1 MKTQAMPERNEA
13 APGGRPAG
21 FTLIELLVVIAIIAI
36 LAAMLLPALSAAK
49 QRAYVASCL
58 NNLKQISVGSA
69 IYAGDYND
77 WLMPMNMGHGLNE
90 VAQSMD
96 TDYIWSG
103 PSRAQLTVNDNTGF
117 VTTNLQNIGY
127 LYPMKCAGNGETF
140 FCPSYA
146 VKPTAGFLSM
156 SRYQPLLHP
165 EATTWGGAVY
175 SSYEWNPWS
184 NLSQPTPDGK
194 AYMRAYPKYSSF
206 GPGGAKVLTF
216 EYLINPNLHAN
227 QMTMDPTMVAHDKQK
242 VEVVMYSDNSV
253 KTVKITPAVYAS
265 AWSKDTAGQTV
276 KQAILYAADLNTLL
290 TALEA
295 AH

>member
-1 MKTQAMPERNEA
+1 MKTKTA
-13 APGGRPAG
+13 AHKPAGRAG

-58 NNLKQISVGSA
+58 NNMKQISVGSA
-69 IYAGDYND
+69 VYASDNND
-77 WLMPMNMGHGLNE
+77 WLMPMDMGHGLNGI
-90 VAQSMD
+90 AQSQDMA
-96 TDYIWSG
+96 YVWSG
-103 PSRAQLTVNDNTGF
+103 PDRNQLLSSAPSTTG
-117 VTTNLQNIGY
+117 TYENIGY
-127 LYPMKCAGNGETF
+127 LFPMKCAGNGETF
-140 FCPSYA
+140 YCPSYA

-156 SRYQPLLHP
+156 SSFQPLLHP
-165 EATTWGGAVY
+165 EATSWGGAVY

-184 NLSQPTPDGK
+184 NLSQSTPDGK

-206 GPGGAKVLTF
+206 GPGGAKVLAY

-242 VEVVMYSDNSV
+242 LEMVMFSDNSV
-253 KTVKITPAVYAS
+253 KAVKITPAVYAS
-265 AWSKDTAGQTV
+265 AWSTDTAGKTGNL
-276 KQAILYAADLNTLL
+276 KQAILYAKDLNPLL

-295 AH
+295 EY